1 MATGRA
7 ALRGDQTDRLVGELL
22 ARIATSTKRASE
34 GKTTYLIGNNGT
46 GKSRIL
52 ARLAEEISGVK
63 PARHVACISNSIYD
77 RFRHGD
83 YGLVRYL
90 GARTVTNAVF
100 HTSIDRQLGR
110 LILQAM
116 LIDRGLLHRLSG
128 AVKMDF
134 SFQLGKGL
142 REQVEKLIDVSK
154 PRGKGRARADL
165 LTPRSLAMLERIS
178 TSGGRFDNLSIPQ
191 IKVFLRYLELNI
203 PFDLHLHLRDG
214 KKLNFD
220 NLSTGEQNRTLL
232 FAKVLSAMN
241 EGTVFLID
249 EPEISLH
256 LHWQMKFH
264 ETLME
269 LVQGL
274 RRFHVV
280 VATHAPIVI
289 SEAAKFDPTSRLNRV
304 AVLHRKLTRGVAP
317 SDQGPGETAVT
328 YDMHTFADVASHDY
342 LVLRYFRTAT
352 YHAHEVSAEIADAVL
367 RIVEGKEDEGKSIL
381 GEIRCV
387 EGLSEEAT
395 AQIESALDLI
405 KRRVLRALVD
415 GA

>member
-1 MATGRA
+1 MATGRT
-7 ALRGDQTDRLVGELL
+7 ALRGDKTDQLVSELL

-52 ARLAEEISGVK
+52 ARLAEELRSVK
-63 PARHVACISNSIYD
+63 PLRRVACISNSIYD
-77 RFRHGD
+77 RFRHTD
-83 YGLVRYL
+83 SGLVRYL
-90 GARTVTNAVF
+90 GARTVSNAVF
-100 HTSIDRQLGR
+100 HSSIDRQLSR

-116 LIDRGLLHRLSG
+116 LIDRSLLQRLSD

-134 SFQLGKGL
+134 SFQLGEEL

-165 LTPRSLAMLERIS
+165 LTHRSLSMLERIS
-178 TSGGRFDNLSIPQ
+178 KGGGRFENLTLPQ
-191 IKVFLRYLELNI
+191 INVFLRYLELNI

-214 KKLNFD
+214 KVLNFD

-232 FAKVLSAMN
+232 FAKILSAL
-241 EGTVFLID
+241 EERTVFLID
-249 EPEISLH
+249 EPEVSLH

-269 LVQGL
+269 LISGL
-274 RRFHVV
+274 RHFHVV

-289 SEAAKFDPTSRLNRV
+289 SEAAKFDPTNRLNWV
-304 AVLHRKLTRGVAP
+304 AVLHRKPARGESP
-317 SDQGPGETAVT
+317 DEQGPGETAVT
-328 YDMHTFADVASHDY
+328 YDVHTFADVASHDY
-342 LVLRYFRTAT
+342 LVLRYFKTAT

-367 RIVEGKEDEGKSIL
+367 RIVEGKAKEGKDIL
-381 GEIRCV
+381 DAIKEV
-387 EGLSEEAT
+387 DGLSAEAT
-395 AQIESALDLI
+395 AQIEAALDLI
-405 KRRVLRALVD
+405 RRRVLRTLVD